1 MLLADG
7 FQKMLAGNLSIED
20 ARDRVSKAGHKSCKL
35 VSTCELIRGNT
46 CGYVNLRIRVN
57 SYYK

>member
-1 MLLADG
+1 MLLANG
-7 FQKMLAGNLSIED
+7 FQKMLAGNLSIEG

-46 CGYVNLRIRVN
+46 RGYVGSRIRVN
-57 SYYK
+57 SSHK